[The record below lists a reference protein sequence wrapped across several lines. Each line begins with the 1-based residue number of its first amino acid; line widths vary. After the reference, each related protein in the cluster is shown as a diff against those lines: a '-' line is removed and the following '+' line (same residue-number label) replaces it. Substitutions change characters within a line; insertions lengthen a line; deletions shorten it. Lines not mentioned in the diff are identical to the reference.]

1 MGRGILEGTPRTE
14 RIQLETRTTDPTNP
28 SVGEAWLRTDITGTD
43 KVGEFRWFDGQS
55 VNAVDVVTPGT
66 TSSPV
71 EEVLRVQTPNGKGVI
86 TTAPRT
92 DATYPEMSLQHAG
105 SPLGLGYSAIPDSE
119 ADQKLAHRWV
129 LDDVGS
135 GTATDSAG
143 SADGTVNGVASVSG
157 DWAGSSAGDGD
168 GTDDYIA
175 TSPLGTFGSGRNNFA
190 VAFSVQTTTTA
201 TVAGER
207 HGGFTDTRL
216 YLDDVFNSTDG
227 APALALGEDVNE
239 RTDAVE
245 IDQTV
250 NDGNPYRVVINVLDA
265 SNQSYEGYINQS
277 ATGTTMVRTDNV
289 DGSNFTD
296 FQNDFSL
303 FAWNQDG
310 SVNGFIDA
318 IIDDFCLFDEAL
330 TQAEAESYVNPW
342 S

>member
-1 MGRGILEGTPRTE
+1 MGLKDGAARGGFRNISEG
-14 RIQLETRTTDPTNP
+14 
-28 SVGEAWLRTDITGTD
+28 
-43 KVGEFRWFDGQS
+43 
-55 VNAVDVVTPGT
+55 
-66 TSSPV
+66 
-71 EEVLRVQTPNGKGVI
+71 
-86 TTAPRT
+86 
-92 DATYPEMSLQHAG
+92 ATV
-105 SPLGLGYSAIPDSE
+105 IPDSE
-119 ADQKLAHRWV
+119 ANQKLVHRWI

-135 GTATDSAG
+135 GTATDTVG
-143 SADGTVNGVASVSG
+143 SADGTVNGVTSITG
-157 DWAGSSAGDGD
+157 DWAGGSAGDGD

-216 YLDDVFNSTDG
+216 YLDNTFNSTDG

-245 IDQTV
+245 IDQTIA
-250 NDGNPYRVVINVLDA
+250 DGNPYRVVINVLDA
-265 SNQSYEGYINQS
+265 STQSYEGYINQS

-296 FQNDFSL
+296 FQYDFSL
-303 FAWNQDG
+303 YAYNFDG
-310 SVNGFIDA
+310 SKTAFTDA
-318 IIDDFCLFDEAL
+318 IIDDFCLFGEDL